1 MSATP
6 LLAYV
11 TLSSPQPQRLIAF
24 YSGLVGTEVIF
35 DRAPYTVIGATDR
48 PVCIAFQQVQ
58 SETASTPVHIDFH
71 VADLDVA
78 CARVEEL
85 GGRLGDRHLEVGSLW
100 RQAFDPDGNV
110 FCLLSRPPSG
120 DGSESEDGDEG
131 SAHDSG
137 A

>member
-11 TLSSPQPQRLIAF
+11 TLSSPQPKRLIDF

-35 DRAPYTVIGATDR
+35 DRAPYTVIGATGR
-48 PVCIAFQQVQ
+48 PVCIAFQRVH
-58 SETASTPVHIDFH
+58 SESAATPVHIDFH
-71 VADLDVA
+71 VADLDAA

-110 FCLLSRPPSG
+110 FCLLSRPPE
-120 DGSESEDGDEG
+120 DSEQ
-131 SAHDSG
+131 DSG